1 MEAIKTTIPGL
12 VVFKLGVF
20 RDNRG
25 WFKENFNHAKV
36 ISAAREVLDEGEQ
49 GLKVLEEFSIVQ
61 NNISYSSSEVIRGMH
76 AEPWEKFISIASGK
90 VYGAWVDLREGP
102 SFGNVFQMELTPETA
117 IFVPRGVANGFQ
129 ALEDTSYAYLVNDY
143 WSLELKPQY
152 RFVNFNDPE
161 LGINWPLG
169 INWSLV
175 SEDDKNHPMLSDVKG
190 I

>member
-1 MEAIKTTIPGL
+1 MKAIITNIPGL
-12 VVFKLGVF
+12 VVFELDVKY
-20 RDNRG
+20 DNRG
-25 WFKENFNHAKV
+25 WFKENFNYAKV
-36 ISAAREVLDEGEQ
+36 IDAASSVFEEDDESLQ
-49 GLKVLEEFSIVQ
+49 MLKDFVIVQ

-102 SFGNVFQMELTPETA
+102 NFGQVFQMELTPEVA

-161 LGINWPLG
+161 LGINWPLN

-175 SEDDKNHPMLSDVKG
+175 SDDDKNHPMLSDADG